1 MRRFLCTE
9 ASVRAMFADQ
19 RDKSIDSEVLE
30 DMELD
35 ALNMETVKGYRVLLN
50 SFMKV
55 IHGTN

>member
-1 MRRFLCTE
+1 
-9 ASVRAMFADQ
+9 MFADQ